1 MNKKI
6 QLFLFLCFS
15 FFLLF
20 FLTFHPVF
28 AVSALE
34 GISTLREISLEK
46 NETLTLPVTAFPSS
60 AHISSVSFRSVNPSI
75 VKVTAQGQLTA
86 LSQGRANL
94 WITASDSQNPPNI
107 FKKRIR
113 IFVYD
118 SRLPLHCPSLTDA
131 PACIVHRGLA
141 DSAPENTIPA
151 FRLAREKGARYVE
164 CDIQETKDGVLILSH
179 DSSLSRMCGIEGEIS
194 SLTWSEIRRYPVKG
208 GVNTSLYPSS
218 HLPSLKSFLTFCNR
232 SYLIP
237 VIEIKSSVTEKGL
250 NTLNRLL
257 KYSTLNPVVISD
269 NPQKLLFLR
278 KINST
283 VHIQYIIARKL
294 SSADFKFCQANQF
307 DLSVMYRYTTLADI
321 KKAHRYGIKVAV
333 SLFKDTTIIKLFLS
347 WGADYLTCCD
357 VIDFSLL

>member
-46 NETLTLPVTAFPSS
+46 NETLTLPVTAVPSS

-113 IFVYD
+113 ISFMIPGFPFTVLLLQM
-118 SRLPLHCPSLTDA
+118 LP
-131 PACIVHRGLA
+131 PA
-141 DSAPENTIPA
+141 
-151 FRLAREKGARYVE
+151 
-164 CDIQETKDGVLILSH
+164 
-179 DSSLSRMCGIEGEIS
+179 SSTGDWP
-194 SLTWSEIRRYPVKG
+194 T
-208 GVNTSLYPSS
+208 
-218 HLPSLKSFLTFCNR
+218 
-232 SYLIP
+232 
-237 VIEIKSSVTEKGL
+237 
-250 NTLNRLL
+250 
-257 KYSTLNPVVISD
+257 
-269 NPQKLLFLR
+269 QLR
-278 KINST
+278 KI
-283 VHIQYIIARKL
+283 RFLL
-294 SSADFKFCQANQF
+294 SGLPEKKGH
-307 DLSVMYRYTTLADI
+307 VM
-321 KKAHRYGIKVAV
+321 
-333 SLFKDTTIIKLFLS
+333 
-347 WGADYLTCCD
+347 
-357 VIDFSLL
+357 